1 MKLEDWRKEIDAVDL
16 EILSLIRQRTVIARE
31 IGVLKAQAGL
41 PIVDLNREKEVLKRI
56 SEKIDNLPENKSI
69 VYIFKEIIRESR
81 QIQIKT
87 IKEISTIKTEVC

>member
-16 EILSLIRQRTVIARE
+16 EILSLIRQRTVIVRE

-41 PIVDLNREKEVLKRI
+41 PIIDLNREKEVLKRI
-56 SEKIDNLPENKSI
+56 SEKIGNLPENKSI
-69 VYIFKEIIRESR
+69 VHIFKEIIRESR

-87 IKEISTIKTEVC
+87 IKEISTRKTEAC